1 MSFAEVSGIVI
12 ERDTLSY
19 RHGLS
24 YWEGEVIR
32 SYRSN
37 RYVPV
42 TLRKGV
48 VHGNAA
54 LHDWLNADGGEKRSV
69 DIHLCGA
76 DGSPRQID
84 LTFAA
89 GGFHNNFAYFLQG
102 STIFYQHLHD
112 RICREVITQSLLY
125 RLLSGCI
132 RHGCDCQ
139 ARLRGSQHHY
149 RLT

>member
-1 MSFAEVSGIVI
+1 VPLSRDEIAASYPLPVYNFRVDVEGSSMSFAEVSGIVI

-76 DGSPRQID
+76 DGSPLVTWHIAKA
-84 LTFAA
+84 LAVKLEA
-89 GGFHNNFAYFLQG
+89 PGFDPSENGVAVETLE
-102 STIFYQHLHD
+102 IMA
-112 RICREVITQSLLY
+112 
-125 RLLSGCI
+125 SGI
-132 RHGCDCQ
+132 
-139 ARLRGSQHHY
+139 SIEHH
-149 RLT
+149 